1 MIDFYFDSI
10 DFDSEASYE
19 ASEYSSQYYGR
30 SDVDFIASLPTDQ
43 DLFNIEG
50 SCQID
55 CLSFPEVDNMLWH
68 EYALHEHLNHS
79 DDFDFPSFEH
89 EEIHGNHQDDLW
101 NNPMDYSIPEHDTHN
116 LSHDD
121 IMVNKAS
128 GISFG
133 SSEGNRY
140 DRNALDFLKEC
151 HDNNIEFP
159 STVDHS
165 LNNTNMKV
173 DRSINGGFTSID
185 KTIMKNTIEKYY
197 SNGKITEDIYN
208 NLLRELTNC

>member
-10 DFDSEASYE
+10 DFDSGASYE
-19 ASEYSSQYYGR
+19 ASEDSLQYYEG

-43 DLFNIEG
+43 NLFDIEN
-50 SCQID
+50 SCQVD

-68 EYALHEHLNHS
+68 EYALNEHSYHS
-79 DDFDFPSFEH
+79 DDFDYPPLEH
-89 EEIHGNHQDDLW
+89 AEIHGDHQDDLY
-101 NNPMDYSIPEHDTHN
+101 NNPMDYCIPEHDT
-116 LSHDD
+116 HDD
-121 IMVNKAS
+121 IMVNKES
-128 GISFG
+128 NISFG

-165 LNNTNMKV
+165 LNNNNMKV
-173 DRSINGGFTSID
+173 DRSVNGGFTSID
-185 KTIMKNTIEKYY
+185 KTIMKNTIEQYY